1 MITIKD
7 IQEGSHVWFAQHR
20 YLVLEVCP
28 RLFVAK
34 RFRDGVTRT
43 FPESEFKSVYL
54 EKPHSDTVFVA
65 VDADGSPSIYP
76 WKPERDGHGYWH
88 CMEEVE
94 GEYVDMEVPISWS
107 LMLSLVG
114 RPMTHADEPVEIQ

>member
-1 MITIKD
+1 MQT
-7 IQEGSHVWFAQHR
+7 
-20 YLVLEVCP
+20 VL
-28 RLFVAK
+28 
-34 RFRDGVTRT
+34 
-43 FPESEFKSVYL
+43 
-54 EKPHSDTVFVA
+54 
-65 VDADGSPSIYP
+65 PSIYP